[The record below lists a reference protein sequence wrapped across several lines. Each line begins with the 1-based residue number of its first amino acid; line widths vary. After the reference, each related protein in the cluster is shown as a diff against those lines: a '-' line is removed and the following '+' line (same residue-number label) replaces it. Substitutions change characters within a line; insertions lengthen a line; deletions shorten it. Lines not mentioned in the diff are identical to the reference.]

1 MLLGF
6 RECQR
11 WEAAPF
17 APIRFQPEMTP
28 ATRAAVDHVWGGN
41 IPAESWVDVDLG
53 VDLDLDFIAL
63 RSNGFAVI
71 MIMFLLNCLVGIAAI
86 PWLNV
91 TKPQTRRQQNGDIL
105 VIFGDIGPN
114 LEQES

>member
-1 MLLGF
+1 MPALGGSTV
-6 RECQR
+6 RSDTI
-11 WEAAPF
+11 P
-17 APIRFQPEMTP
+17 
-28 ATRAAVDHVWGGN
+28 TRDDASNPAAVDHVWGGN

-71 MIMFLLNCLVGIAAI
+71 MIMFFLNCLVGIAAI

-114 LEQES
+114 LEQEY